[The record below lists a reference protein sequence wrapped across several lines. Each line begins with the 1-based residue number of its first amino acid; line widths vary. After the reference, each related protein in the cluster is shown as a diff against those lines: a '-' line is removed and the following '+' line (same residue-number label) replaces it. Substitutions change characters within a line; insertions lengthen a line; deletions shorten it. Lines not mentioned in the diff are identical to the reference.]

1 MQINVFKKK
10 LLIHKIYSNYS
21 LEICNKVI
29 PSSISFYKK
38 VHPTMFPLISID
50 YTSKF
55 ESECG
60 SARAIISLVVCV
72 TQVICCA
79 SVLCKP
85 LMRTNAP
92 DDDWT
97 TRESDRAKHICFDGR
112 LFCAPRT
119 PSSLSDYFKG
129 FSQRGKRHVMVEF
142 LISC

>member
-1 MQINVFKKK
+1 
-10 LLIHKIYSNYS
+10 
-21 LEICNKVI
+21 
-29 PSSISFYKK
+29 
-38 VHPTMFPLISID
+38 MFPLISID

-142 LISC
+142 LISCWDIKKNRKLNVVWWKLITDLENGMKMFYAYHDPKMISST